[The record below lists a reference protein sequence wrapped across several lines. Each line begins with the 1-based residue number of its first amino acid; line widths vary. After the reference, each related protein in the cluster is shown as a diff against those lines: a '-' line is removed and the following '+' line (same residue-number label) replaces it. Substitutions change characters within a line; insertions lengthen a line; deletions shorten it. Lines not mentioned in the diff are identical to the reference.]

1 MKIKGMTITELIIC
15 IVIIFIIAIISPPLV
30 LKYAREKGQ
39 KDAINEYKIEQYDK
53 SLLGMNYNN
62 TEGWY
67 KNCKIKIFYHT
78 NESEM
83 NNFINNKD
91 IVDIKTTK
99 NKVLIIYTDSLK
111 GNKYEEIN

>member
-53 SLLGMNYNN
+53 SLSGMTYNN

-67 KNCKIKIFYHT
+67 KDCKIKIFYHT

>member
-1 MKIKGMTITELIIC
+1 MKNKGTTIVELIIC
-15 IVIIFIIAIISPPLV
+15 IITIFIIAIISPPII

-39 KDAINEYKIEQYDK
+39 KDAINEYKVEQYDK

-62 TEGWY
+62 TEDWY

-78 NESEM
+78 DEDEI
-83 NNFINNKD
+83 NNFISNKD
-91 IVDIKTTK
+91 IIDIKTTRDQ
-99 NKVLIIYTDSLK
+99 VLIIYTDSLK

>member
-1 MKIKGMTITELIIC
+1 MKNKGMTITELIIC
-15 IVIIFIIAIISPPLV
+15 IITIFIIAIVSPPII

-39 KDAINEYKIEQYDK
+39 KDAINEYKVEQYDK

-78 NESEM
+78 DESEI

-91 IVDIKTTK
+91 IIDIKTTK
-99 NKVLIIYTDSLK
+99 NKVLIIYTNSLK
-111 GNKYEEIN
+111 GNEYEEIN